1 MHSSFQHY
9 VFGAE
14 PADNIRWILRQID
27 RKQID
32 QILADAVRFESEQED
47 IEITIADKIDALI
60 VSPFLVGRPWT
71 PVCFVACPS
80 DCESEPAG
88 IFTQRQPI

>member
-1 MHSSFQHY
+1 MHAPFQDH

-14 PADNIRWILRQID
+14 FTDNIRWIFRQID

-32 QILADAVRFESEQED
+32 EILANAVCVESEQED

-60 VSPFLVGRPWT
+60 VSPILVGYPWT
-71 PVCFVACPS
+71 LVCFVAGPS

-88 IFTQRQPI
+88 IVAQRQPI